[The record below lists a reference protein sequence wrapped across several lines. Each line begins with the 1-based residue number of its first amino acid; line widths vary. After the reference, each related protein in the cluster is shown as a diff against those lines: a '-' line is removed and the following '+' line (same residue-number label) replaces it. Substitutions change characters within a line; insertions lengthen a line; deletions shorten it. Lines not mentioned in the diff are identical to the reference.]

1 VLTRLGHEVVDMAG
15 PGIELDAATEF
26 VAMFEVLWAVLASG
40 DPVPADAEHLLCP
53 LTRWWR
59 AKAERVSG
67 TEFLRAA
74 HAAQLVSRRI
84 IAAHSAYDV
93 VLTPTIAQ
101 LPRPVGWFT
110 EGGDPAWDYARQVR
124 FTPFTSIYNITGQ
137 PAVSVPLSWS
147 EPGQAGQLLPVG
159 VQLVGLPG
167 ADRLLLELASALEVA
182 LPWSDRRPP
191 AW

>member
-1 VLTRLGHEVVDMAG
+1 
-15 PGIELDAATEF
+15 
-26 VAMFEVLWAVLASG
+26 
-40 DPVPADAEHLLCP
+40 
-53 LTRWWR
+53 
-59 AKAERVSG
+59 
-67 TEFLRAA
+67 
-74 HAAQLVSRRI
+74 
-84 IAAHSAYDV
+84 
-93 VLTPTIAQ
+93 LTPTIAQ

-110 EGGDPAWDYARQVR
+110 EGGDPARDYARQVR

-147 EPGQAGQLLPVG
+147 EPGQSGQVLPVG

-182 LPWSDRRPP
+182 VPWSDRRPP